1 MRISSRRGHH
11 ACISPCL
18 QYITYAQALLQLMRF
33 IMHAIQRHVLW
44 HVLLHLLDIARYRLL
59 EPRLQEDVQDWTHF

>member
-1 MRISSRRGHH
+1 
-11 ACISPCL
+11 
-18 QYITYAQALLQLMRF
+18 MRF

-59 EPRLQEDVQDWTHF
+59 ELRLQEDVQDWNHF